1 MNIITHLNNKID
13 RNEICELGTTVEI
26 EGTKF
31 FVYKTINEDIV
42 AKTENQKFT
51 SYGICGWDFGEP
63 MVISWSDFE
72 LNQ

>member
-31 FVYKTINEDIV
+31 FVYKTINEDI
-42 AKTENQKFT
+42 
-51 SYGICGWDFGEP
+51 
-63 MVISWSDFE
+63 
-72 LNQ
+72 